1 MHNGVIE
8 VRNHSDQP
16 KPATWAYTAWAHIA
30 WAYTAWAYTAWAHI
44 AWAHTA
50 RAHTARAH
58 TAGTKSRGVLI
69 QVSNDSSTVLVYDI
83 TRQQLGDYYCYFRTD
98 GATNT
103 TRYRRYVLTYYERT
117 LWVIYERNFLTGGV
131 LAGGFLVVIVTL
143 CLIDAYRWRPKP
155 TAVSNYHHT
164 SIYQM
169 TNAHA
174 NLGFDGD
181 VGADRIRLP
190 RFDVAMPVP
199 DYATN
204 EKPSHKALTSS
215 TGEGVTTM

>member
-1 MHNGVIE
+1 MCTIGVIE

-16 KPATWAYTAWAHIA
+16 KPATWAYTAWA
-30 WAYTAWAYTAWAHI
+30 YTAWAHI
-44 AWAHTA
+44 AW
-50 RAHTARAH
+50 AHTARAH